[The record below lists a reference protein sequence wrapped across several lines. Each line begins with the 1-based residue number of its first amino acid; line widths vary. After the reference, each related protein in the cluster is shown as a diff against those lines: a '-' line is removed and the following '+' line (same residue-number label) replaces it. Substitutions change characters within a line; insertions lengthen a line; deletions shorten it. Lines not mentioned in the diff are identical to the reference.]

1 MQIGVDVGGTNTD
14 GVIMSDGKVLV
25 SDKTVT
31 TENVGDGV
39 FNVIKSVLDKSK
51 ISADK
56 ITSVMIGTTHFTN
69 ALVER
74 KKLQKIAAIRLS
86 LPASDSLEQMIGW
99 PKDLVSVLDPK
110 KYFAKGG
117 YEVDGREI
125 SPLDKDEINKILD
138 DISNTD
144 VESIA
149 VNSVYS
155 PLNSEMEE
163 ITAELIA
170 KKLPNVKISLSHAIG
185 KVGLIERENATI
197 INAALS
203 KLAVEIIEAFEFALK
218 KLNIKAPFYVS
229 QNDGTLMRPEKVR
242 SYPVLTF
249 ACGPTN
255 SMRGAAYLSG
265 IEESV
270 IVDIGGTTSDIGY
283 IKQGFPR
290 QSAVATD
297 VGGVRTN
304 FRMPD
309 IVSIGLGGGSIIRE
323 NGNKIGP
330 DSVGYMLTKK
340 GKVFGGDTLTA
351 TDIAVAKYN
360 LDIGDPSLVKDISKE
375 IIENSKKQIT
385 QLLEDSIDKMKTSAE
400 SVPAIF
406 VGGGTII
413 NKEKIK
419 GISELII
426 PENFA
431 VANAVGA
438 ALGQVS
444 GEVDR
449 VFHYDKLGRD
459 KTIEMASEEA
469 KIKAKEAGAN
479 EKTIEIIEINENPLA
494 YLPGRSVR
502 LQVKAIGDLENI

>member
-14 GVIMSDGKVLV
+14 GVVMSNGKVLV

-39 FNVIKSVLDKSK
+39 FNIIKSVLDKSK
-51 ISADK
+51 VSANK

-74 KKLQKIAAIRLS
+74 KKLQKIAAIRLC
-86 LPASDSLEQMIGW
+86 LPAADSLVQMIGW
-99 PKDLVSVLDPK
+99 PKDLVDTLQPK

-125 SPLDKDEINKILD
+125 SPLDEDEINKIID
-138 DISNTD
+138 SIGKQNID
-144 VESIA
+144 SIA

-155 PLNSEMEE
+155 PLNSTMEKR
-163 ITAELIA
+163 TAELIA
-170 KKLPNVKISLSHAIG
+170 QKLPHVKISLSHAIG

-203 KLAVEIIEAFEFALK
+203 KLASEIITSFEEALL
-218 KLNIKAPFYVS
+218 KLNIAAPLYIS
-229 QNDGTLMRPEKVR
+229 QNDGTLMLPERVK

-255 SMRGAAYLSG
+255 SMRGAAFLSG
-265 IEESV
+265 IDESI
-270 IVDIGGTTSDIGY
+270 IVDIGGTTSDVGY
-283 IKQGFPR
+283 IKNGFPR
-290 QSAVATD
+290 QSAVAAD

-309 IVSIGLGGGSIIRE
+309 VVSIGLGGGSIIRE
-323 NGNKIGP
+323 NGNRIGP
-330 DSVGYMLTKK
+330 DSVGYLLTKK
-340 GKVFGGDTLTA
+340 ALVFGGDTLTA
-351 TDIAVAKYN
+351 TDIAVKRYN
-360 LDIGDPSLVKDISKE
+360 LDIGDPSLVKNIESSLL
-375 IIENSKKQIT
+375 ENSKNQIT
-385 QLLEDSIDKMKTSAE
+385 NLLEIAIDKMKTSSKA
-400 SVPAIF
+400 VPAIF

-426 PENFA
+426 PENFS

-459 KTIEMASEEA
+459 KTIEIASEEA
-469 KIKAKEAGAN
+469 KQNAKDAGAS
-479 EKTIEIIEINENPLA
+479 EKSIEIMEINENPLA
-494 YLPGRSVR
+494 YLPGSSVR
-502 LQVKAIGDLENI
+502 LQIKAVGDLENI

>member
-25 SDKTVT
+25 SDKKVT
-31 TENVGDGV
+31 TANVGDGV
-39 FNVIKSVLDKSK
+39 FNVIKSVLEKGK
-51 ISADK
+51 ISSDK
-56 ITSVMIGTTHFTN
+56 ISSVMVGTTHFTN

-86 LPASDSLEQMIGW
+86 LPAADSLEQMIGW
-99 PKDLVSVLDPK
+99 PKDLISTLSPK

-125 SPLDKDEINKILD
+125 SPLDEDEINKIID
-138 DISNTD
+138 DIGNSDIN
-144 VESIA
+144 SIA

-155 PLNSEMEE
+155 PLNSTMEE
-163 ITAELIA
+163 KTAELIS
-170 KKLPNVKISLSHAIG
+170 KKLPNIKISLSHAIG

-197 INAALS
+197 INAALAG
-203 KLAVEIIEAFEFALK
+203 LAEEIIEAFESALQN
-218 KLNIKAPFYVS
+218 LNIKAPLYIS
-229 QNDGTLMRPEKVR
+229 QNDGTLMLPIKAKE
-242 SYPVLTF
+242 YPVLTF

-255 SMRGAAYLSG
+255 SMRGAAFLSG
-265 IEESV
+265 IDESV
-270 IVDIGGTTSDIGY
+270 IVDIGGTTTDIGY

-309 IVSIGLGGGSIIRE
+309 IISIGLGGGSIVRE

-330 DSVGYMLTKK
+330 DSVGYLLTEKA
-340 GKVFGGDTLTA
+340 KVFGGDTLTA

-360 LDIGDPSLVKDISKE
+360 LDIGDPSLVNNIDKSLIN
-375 IIENSKKQIT
+375 NSKKQFT
-385 QLLEDSIDKMKTSAE
+385 KLLEDSIDKMKTSSE
-400 SVPAIF
+400 EVPAIF

-413 NKEKIK
+413 NKEKVK

-426 PENFA
+426 PDNFA

-459 KTIEMASEEA
+459 KTIENAKLEA
-469 KIKAKEAGAN
+469 KEKAKEAGAI
-479 EKTIEIIEINENPLA
+479 EKTIEVMEINENPLA

-502 LQVKAIGDLENI
+502 LQIKAIGDLENI

>member
-1 MQIGVDVGGTNTD
+1 MLGFI
-14 GVIMSDGKVLV
+14 L
-25 SDKTVT
+25 
-31 TENVGDGV
+31 
-39 FNVIKSVLDKSK
+39 IKHSNK
-51 ISADK
+51 IIDE
-56 ITSVMIGTTHFTN
+56 IGT
-69 ALVER
+69 
-74 KKLQKIAAIRLS
+74 
-86 LPASDSLEQMIGW
+86 
-99 PKDLVSVLDPK
+99 KD
-110 KYFAKGG
+110 
-117 YEVDGREI
+117 I
-125 SPLDKDEINKILD
+125 
-138 DISNTD
+138 
-144 VESIA
+144 ESIA

-163 ITAELIA
+163 RAAELIS

-203 KLAVEIIEAFEFALK
+203 KLAEDIIEAFETALK
-218 KLNIKAPFYVS
+218 NLNIKAPLYIS
-229 QNDGTLMRPEKVR
+229 QNDGTLMRPEKVK

-255 SMRGAAYLSG
+255 SMRGAAFLSG
-265 IEESV
+265 LEESI

-309 IVSIGLGGGSIIRE
+309 IVSIGLGGGSIVRE

-330 DSVGYMLTKK
+330 DSVGYLLTEKA
-340 GKVFGGDTLTA
+340 KVFGGDTLTA

-360 LDIGDPSLVKDISKE
+360 LDIGDPGLLKGLENDTID
-375 IIENSKKQIT
+375 NSKKQIT
-385 QLLEDSIDKMKTSAE
+385 KLLEDAIDKMKTSVE
-400 SVPAIF
+400 EVPAIF

-413 NKEKIK
+413 NKEKVK
-419 GISELII
+419 GVSELII
-426 PENFA
+426 PDNFA

-449 VFHYDKLGRD
+449 VFHYSKLGRD
-459 KTIEMASEEA
+459 KTIEQASEEA
-469 KIKAKEAGAN
+469 KQKAKEAGAV
-479 EKTIEIIEINENPLA
+479 EKSIEIIEINENPLA
-494 YLPGRSVR
+494 YLPGKSVR
-502 LQVKAIGDLENI
+502 LQIKAIGDLENI

>member
-25 SDKTVT
+25 SEKTVT

-39 FNVIKSVLDKSK
+39 FNVIKSVLEKGK

-74 KKLQKIAAIRLS
+74 KRLQKIAAIRLC
-86 LPASDSLEQMIGW
+86 LPASDSLVQMIGW
-99 PKDLVSVLDPK
+99 PEDLISTLNPK

-125 SPLDKDEINKILD
+125 SPLDSDEINKIVD
-138 DISNTD
+138 KISKEDID
-144 VESIA
+144 SIA
-149 VNSVYS
+149 INSVYS

-163 ITAELIA
+163 KAAEIIS
-170 KKLPNVKISLSHAIG
+170 KKLPDIKISLSHAIG

-203 KLAVEIIEAFEFALK
+203 KLAEEIIEAFETALK
-218 KLNIKAPFYVS
+218 NLNITAPLYVS
-229 QNDGTLMRPEKVR
+229 QNDGTLMRPEKVK

-255 SMRGAAYLSG
+255 SMRGAAFLSG
-265 IEESV
+265 IEESI
-270 IVDIGGTTSDIGY
+270 IVDIGVTTSDIGY

-309 IVSIGLGGGSIIRE
+309 IVSIGLGGGSIVRE
-323 NGNKIGP
+323 DGNKIGP
-330 DSVGYMLTKK
+330 DSVGYLLTKK
-340 GKVFGGDTLTA
+340 AKVFGGDTLTT
-351 TDIAVAKYN
+351 TDIAVAKYK
-360 LDIGDPSLVKDISKE
+360 LDIGDPSLIKDLDNDIV
-375 IIENSKKQIT
+375 ENSKKQIT
-385 QLLEDSIDKMKTSAE
+385 QLLENSIDKMKTSADD
-400 SVPAIF
+400 VPAIF

-413 NKEKIK
+413 NKEKVK
-419 GISELII
+419 GISE
-426 PENFA
+426 
-431 VANAVGA
+431 
-438 ALGQVS
+438 
-444 GEVDR
+444 
-449 VFHYDKLGRD
+449 
-459 KTIEMASEEA
+459 
-469 KIKAKEAGAN
+469 
-479 EKTIEIIEINENPLA
+479 
-494 YLPGRSVR
+494 
-502 LQVKAIGDLENI
+502 

>member
-25 SDKTVT
+25 SDKKVT
-31 TENVGDGV
+31 TANVGDGV
-39 FNVIKSVLDKSK
+39 FNVIKSVLDKGK

-56 ITSVMIGTTHFTN
+56 ITSVMVGTTHFTN

-74 KKLQKIAAIRLS
+74 KKLQKIAAIRLC
-86 LPASDSLEQMIGW
+86 LPASDSLIQMIGW
-99 PKDLVSVLDPK
+99 PEDLVSTLNPQK
-110 KYFAKGG
+110 FFAKGG

-125 SPLDKDEINKILD
+125 SPLDPDEINKIID
-138 DISNTD
+138 EIGTKDI
-144 VESIA
+144 ESIA

-163 ITAELIA
+163 RAAELIS

-203 KLAVEIIEAFEFALK
+203 KLAEDIIEAFETALK
-218 KLNIKAPFYVS
+218 NLNIIAPLYIS
-229 QNDGTLMRPEKVR
+229 QNDGTLMRPEKVK

-255 SMRGAAYLSG
+255 SMRGAAFLSG
-265 IEESV
+265 LEESI

-309 IVSIGLGGGSIIRE
+309 IVSIGLGGGSIVRE
-323 NGNKIGP
+323 NGNIIGP
-330 DSVGYMLTKK
+330 DSVGYLLTEKA
-340 GKVFGGDTLTA
+340 KVFGGDTLTA

-360 LDIGDPSLVKDISKE
+360 LDIGDPGLLKGLENDTID
-375 IIENSKKQIT
+375 NSKKQIT
-385 QLLEDSIDKMKTSAE
+385 KLLEDAIDKMKTSVE
-400 SVPAIF
+400 EVPAIF

-413 NKEKIK
+413 NKEKVK
-419 GISELII
+419 GVSELII
-426 PENFA
+426 PDNFA

-449 VFHYDKLGRD
+449 VFHYSKLGRD
-459 KTIEMASEEA
+459 KTIEQASEEA
-469 KIKAKEAGAN
+469 KQKAKEAGAV
-479 EKTIEIIEINENPLA
+479 EKSIEIIEINENPLA
-494 YLPGRSVR
+494 YLPGKSVR
-502 LQVKAIGDLENI
+502 LQIKAIGDLENI

>member
-14 GVIMSDGKVLV
+14 GVIMSNGKVLV

-31 TENVGDGV
+31 TPNVGDGV
-39 FNVIKSVLDKSK
+39 FNVIKSVLDKGK

-74 KKLQKIAAIRLS
+74 KRLQKIAAIRLC
-86 LPASDSLEQMIGW
+86 LPASDSLVQMIGW
-99 PKDLVSVLDPK
+99 PEDLVQTLNPVK
-110 KYFAKGG
+110 FFAKGG

-125 SPLDKDEINKILD
+125 SPLDTDEINKIVD
-138 DISNTD
+138 KISKTD
-144 VESIA
+144 VDSIA
-149 VNSVYS
+149 INSVYS

-163 ITAELIA
+163 KAAEIIS
-170 KKLPNVKISLSHAIG
+170 KKLPNVKISLSNAIG

-203 KLAVEIIEAFEFALK
+203 KLAEDIVEAFETALK
-218 KLNIKAPFYVS
+218 NLNIKAPLYIS
-229 QNDGTLMRPEKVR
+229 QNDGTLMRPEKVK

-255 SMRGAAYLSG
+255 SMRGAAFLSG
-265 IEESV
+265 IEESI

-309 IVSIGLGGGSIIRE
+309 IVSIGLGGGSIVRE
-323 NGNKIGP
+323 DGKIIGP

-340 GKVFGGDTLTA
+340 AKVFGGDTLTT

-360 LDIGDPSLVKDISKE
+360 LKIGNPELIKDIDKN
-375 IIENSKKQIT
+375 IVENAKKQIT
-385 QLLEDSIDKMKTSAE
+385 KLLEDSIDKMKTS
-400 SVPAIF
+400 SQDVPAIF

-413 NKEKIK
+413 NKENVK
-419 GISELII
+419 GVSELII
-426 PENFA
+426 PENFS

-459 KTIEMASEEA
+459 KTIEQASIEA
-469 KIKAKEAGAN
+469 KEKAKEAGAI
-479 EKTIEIIEINENPLA
+479 EKSIEIMEINENPLA

-502 LQVKAIGDLENI
+502 LQIKAIGDLENI

>member
-14 GVIMSDGKVLV
+14 GVIMSEGKVIV
-25 SDKTVT
+25 SNKTVT
-31 TENVGDGV
+31 TANVGDGV
-39 FNVIKSVLDKSK
+39 FNVIKSVLDKGSVQP
-51 ISADK
+51 SQ

-74 KKLQKIAAIRLS
+74 KKLQKIAAIRLC
-86 LPASDSLEQMIGW
+86 LPASDSLVQMIGW
-99 PKDLVSVLDPK
+99 PQDLVDTLSPK

-125 SPLDKDEINKILD
+125 SPLDEDEINKIID
-138 DISNTD
+138 DIGNHD
-144 VESIA
+144 LESIA

-155 PLNSEMEE
+155 PLNSEMEQR
-163 ITAELIA
+163 TAELIK
-170 KKLPNVKISLSHAIG
+170 KKLPHIKISLSNEIG

-203 KLAVEIIEAFEFALK
+203 KLAEEIIEAFQNALS
-218 KLNIKAPFYVS
+218 KLQISAPLYVS
-229 QNDGTLMRPEKVR
+229 QNDGTLMLPEKVR

-255 SMRGAAYLSG
+255 SMRGAAFLSG
-265 IEESV
+265 IDESV

-309 IVSIGLGGGSIIRE
+309 IVSIGLGGGSIVRD
-323 NGNKIGP
+323 NGKKIGP
-330 DSVGYMLTKK
+330 DSVGYLLTEKA
-340 GKVFGGDTLTA
+340 KVFGGDTLTA
-351 TDIAVAKYN
+351 TDIAVARYN
-360 LDIGDPSLVKDISKE
+360 LDIGDPSLVKDIDKDLL
-375 IIENSKKQIT
+375 ENAKIQIT
-385 QLLEDSIDKMKTSAE
+385 KLLEDSVDKMKTSSAE
-400 SVPAIF
+400 VPAIF

-413 NKEKIK
+413 NQDKIK

-426 PENFA
+426 PDNFS

-449 VFHYDKLGRD
+449 VFHYDKLGR
-459 KTIEMASEEA
+459 
-469 KIKAKEAGAN
+469 
-479 EKTIEIIEINENPLA
+479 EKTIEVASLEAKEIAKKAGASEKTIEVIEINENPLA
-494 YLPGRSVR
+494 YLPGKSVR
-502 LQVKAIGDLENI
+502 LQIKAIGDLENI

>member
-14 GVIMSDGKVLV
+14 GVIMSEGKVLV
-25 SDKTVT
+25 SDKKVT
-31 TENVGDGV
+31 TPNVADGV
-39 FNVIKSVLDKSK
+39 FNVIKSVLDKGK

-56 ITSVMIGTTHFTN
+56 ITSVMVGTTHFTN

-74 KKLQKIAAIRLS
+74 KKLQKIAAIRLC
-86 LPASDSLEQMIGW
+86 LPTSDSLVQMIGW
-99 PKDLVSVLDPK
+99 PEDLVSTLNPQK
-110 KYFAKGG
+110 FFAKGG

-125 SPLDKDEINKILD
+125 SPLDPDEINKITD
-138 DISNTD
+138 EIGKQDIG
-144 VESIA
+144 SIA
-149 VNSVYS
+149 INSVYS
-155 PLNSEMEE
+155 PLKSEMEE
-163 ITAELIA
+163 RATELIL

-203 KLAVEIIEAFEFALK
+203 KLAEDIIEAFETALK
-218 KLNIKAPFYVS
+218 NLNINAPLYIS
-229 QNDGTLMRPEKVR
+229 QNDGTLMRPEKVK

-255 SMRGAAYLSG
+255 SMRGAAFLSG
-265 IEESV
+265 VEESI

-309 IVSIGLGGGSIIRE
+309 IVSIGLGGGSIVRE

-330 DSVGYMLTKK
+330 DSVGYLLTEKA
-340 GKVFGGDTLTA
+340 KVFGGDTLTA

-360 LDIGDPSLVKDISKE
+360 LDIGDPGLLKGLENDTID
-375 IIENSKKQIT
+375 NSKKQIT
-385 QLLEDSIDKMKTSAE
+385 KLLEDAIDKMKTSVE
-400 SVPAIF
+400 EVPAIF

-413 NKEKIK
+413 NKEKVK
-419 GISELII
+419 GVSELII
-426 PENFA
+426 PDNFA

-449 VFHYDKLGRD
+449 VFHYSKLGRD
-459 KTIEMASEEA
+459 KTIEQASEEA
-469 KIKAKEAGAN
+469 KQKAKEAGAV

-502 LQVKAIGDLENI
+502 LQIKAIGDLENI